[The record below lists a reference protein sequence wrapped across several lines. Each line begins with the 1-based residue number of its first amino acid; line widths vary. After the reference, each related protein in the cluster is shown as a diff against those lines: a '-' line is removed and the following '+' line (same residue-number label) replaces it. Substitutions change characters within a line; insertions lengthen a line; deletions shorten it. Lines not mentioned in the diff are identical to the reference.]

1 MAHEIII
8 RVLIADD
15 HPMMRE
21 GLRSTLEIERDMKIV
36 GEVADGAEAV
46 ESFARLRPDV
56 VIMDLQMPR
65 YDGAYAI
72 EAIRSACPDASIVV
86 LTTYLGDARVSRAM
100 ALGATSY
107 LLKTASSDE
116 IVATVRS
123 AFVGRSHISPNALE
137 DMGAH
142 RGAEPL
148 STRELAVLRLA
159 SQGLGN
165 REIGEEL
172 SLAEETVKTRMKS
185 ILAKLHANDRTHAV
199 TIAIVRGFLDVS

>member
-1 MAHEIII
+1 MAHELII
-8 RVLIADD
+8 RILIADD

-21 GLRSTLEIERDMKIV
+21 GLRSTLELERDMKIV
-36 GEVADGAEAV
+36 GVAADGAEAV
-46 ESFARLRPDV
+46 ESYERLRPDV
-56 VIMDLQMPR
+56 VLMDLQMPR

-72 EAIRSACPDASIVV
+72 ETIRRTCPNASIVV
-86 LTTYLGDARVSRAM
+86 LTTYMGDARVSRAM

-123 AFVGRSHISPNALE
+123 AYCGRRHVSPNALDGTRAYHGQE
-137 DMGAH
+137 L
-142 RGAEPL
+142 L
-148 STRELAVLRLA
+148 SARELGVLRLVA
-159 SQGLGN
+159 RGFSN

-172 SLAEETVKTRMKS
+172 ELAEETVKTRMKS

-199 TIAIVRGFLDVS
+199 TIAILRGILDIS

>member
-1 MAHEIII
+1 MVHEFII
-8 RVLIADD
+8 RILIADD

-46 ESFARLRPDV
+46 ESYARLHPDV
-56 VIMDLQMPR
+56 VLMDLQMPR

-72 EAIRSACPDASIVV
+72 EAIRSASPDASIVV

-123 AFVGRSHISPNALE
+123 AYCGRRHISPNAL
-137 DMGAH
+137 DSMGTY
-142 RGAEPL
+142 RGAELL
-148 STRELAVLRLA
+148 SARELGVLRLA
-159 SQGLGN
+159 ARGMSN

-172 SLAEETVKTRMKS
+172 ELAQETVKTRMKS
-185 ILAKLHANDRTHAV
+185 ILSKLHANDRTHAV
-199 TIAIVRGFLDVS
+199 TIAILRGILDIS

>member
-1 MAHEIII
+1 MVNEIII
-8 RVLIADD
+8 RILIADD

-21 GLRSTLEIERDMKIV
+21 GLRSTLEVERDMKIV

-56 VIMDLQMPR
+56 VLMDLQMPR
-65 YDGAYAI
+65 FDGAYAI
-72 EAIRSACPDASIVV
+72 EAIRSASPDTPIVV

-123 AFVGRSHISPNALE
+123 AFCGRRHISPDALE
-137 DMGAH
+137 DMATY
-142 RGAEPL
+142 RGGELL
-148 STRELAVLRLA
+148 SERELAVLRLV
-159 SQGLGN
+159 SQGLSN
-165 REIGEEL
+165 REIGEQL
-172 SLAEETVKTRMKS
+172 LLAEETVKTRMKS
-185 ILAKLHANDRTHAV
+185 ILSKLHANDRTHAV
-199 TIAIVRGFLDVS
+199 TIAILRGFLDIS

>member
-1 MAHEIII
+1 MVHETII
-8 RVLIADD
+8 RILIADD

-56 VIMDLQMPR
+56 VLMDLQMPR

-72 EAIRSACPDASIVV
+72 EAIRCASPDAIIVV

-107 LLKTASSDE
+107 LLKTASSNE

-123 AFVGRSHISPNALE
+123 AFFGRRHISPSALDE
-137 DMGAH
+137 VGTY
-142 RGAEPL
+142 RGSELL
-148 STRELAVLRLA
+148 STRELGVLRLA
-159 SQGLGN
+159 SQGLSN
-165 REIGEEL
+165 REIGEHL
-172 SLAEETVKTRMKS
+172 QLAEETVKTRMKS
-185 ILAKLHANDRTHAV
+185 ILSKLHANDRTHAV
-199 TIAIVRGFLDVS
+199 TIAILRGFLDIS

>member
-1 MAHEIII
+1 MAHELII
-8 RVLIADD
+8 RILIADD

-21 GLRSTLEIERDMKIV
+21 GLRSTLELERDMKIV
-36 GEVADGAEAV
+36 GEASDGSEAV
-46 ESFARLRPDV
+46 ESFVRLRPDV
-56 VIMDLQMPR
+56 VLMDLQMPR

-72 EAIRSACPDASIVV
+72 EAIRRTCSNASIVV
-86 LTTYLGDARVSRAM
+86 LTTYMGDARVSRAM

-123 AFVGRSHISPNALE
+123 AHCGRRHVSPNTL
-137 DMGAH
+137 DCTRAH
-142 RGAEPL
+142 RGEELL
-148 STRELAVLRLA
+148 SARELGVLRLVA
-159 SQGLGN
+159 RGLSN

-172 SLAEETVKTRMKS
+172 ELAEETVKTRMKS

-199 TIAIVRGFLDVS
+199 TIAILRGILDIS